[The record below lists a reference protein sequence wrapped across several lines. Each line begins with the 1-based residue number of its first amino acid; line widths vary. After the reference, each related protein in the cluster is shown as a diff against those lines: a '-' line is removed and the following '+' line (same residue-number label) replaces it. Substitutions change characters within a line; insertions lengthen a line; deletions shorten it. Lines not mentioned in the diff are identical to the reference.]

1 MRQYV
6 VSLAKSALRHGAGGL
21 LQGMVDA
28 ACPNNEQTRLPCL
41 YLSKSIL
48 STRKGHNS
56 YDLHTL
62 RERVALRRRFRQHAS
77 RL

>member
-6 VSLAKSALRHGAGGL
+6 VSLAKLPVALRHGAGRL
-21 LQGMVDA
+21 LQGIVDA
-28 ACPNNEQTRLPCL
+28 ACPNNEQASLPCL

-48 STRKGHNS
+48 STRNGHHS

-62 RERVALRRRFRQHAS
+62 RERVAMRRRFR
-77 RL
+77 